1 MTISPRI
8 WNQIV
13 QSASRG
19 IGSVDLI
26 SPFGFE
32 LLEGESHRVRNVSR
46 FYVYYRSE
54 TVGEGQLLQ
63 ALLGHLNDFWPGL
76 HARVSVIGTRSEGTR
91 ALKPGFG
98 PQDCFLHVERVETRQ
113 PIVRSYAR
121 YMAGMID
128 AMALG
133 DLPEL
138 AKIGHSGTARLRIR
152 QLFRIAVDLY
162 PDLRRHCI
170 EAPEKLSQSPVGID
184 PSRKQKITPEERE
197 QITNIVLSCR
207 DFVETGIFRRSAAR
221 REIDMFGTSRKR
233 LIRVDPGLFDEVA
246 RRVEHNHCSYYTEAA
261 VPEPALRSP

>member
-54 TVGEGQLLQ
+54 TVGEVQLLQ
-63 ALLGHLNDFWPGL
+63 ALLGHLADFWPGL
-76 HARVSVIGTRSEGTR
+76 HSRISVIGTRSEGTK

-98 PQDCFLHVERVETRQ
+98 PQDCFLHVERIETRQ
-113 PIVRSYAR
+113 PMVRSYAR

-138 AKIGHSGTARLRIR
+138 AKIGHSATARLRIR

-162 PDLRRHCI
+162 PDLRQHCI
-170 EAPEKLSQSPVGID
+170 DAPEKLSQSPVGID
-184 PSRKQKITPEERE
+184 PSRKQPITPEERA
-197 QITNIVLSCR
+197 QISNIVLSCR
-207 DFVETGIFRRSAAR
+207 GFVESGMFRQSAAR
-221 REIDMFGTSRKR
+221 REIEMLGTSRTR
-233 LIRVDPGLFDEVA
+233 QIRVNPDLFDTVA
-246 RRVEHNHCSYYTEAA
+246 KTVETRHCRYYAEAG
-261 VPEPALRSP
+261 VPEPALRNR